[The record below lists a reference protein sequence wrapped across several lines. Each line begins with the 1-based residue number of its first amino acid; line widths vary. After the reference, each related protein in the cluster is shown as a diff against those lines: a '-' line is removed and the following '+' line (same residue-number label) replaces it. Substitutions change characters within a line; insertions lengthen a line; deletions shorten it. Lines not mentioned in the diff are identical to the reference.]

1 MKKALSK
8 MLAMMLTAAL
18 LLSGCGGGTTAEKPA
33 ENGETTT
40 AQGEEKKEESK
51 EEAKPEEIKDLVLSG
66 IATSEMETFDI
77 LYSQNFSEL
86 DILTNLQ
93 DPLLEVDTKGK
104 VVACIADEWG
114 TEDNGLNWK
123 FHIRDGVKWVDMN
136 GEEKAD
142 VTSYDFA
149 TGMEWVLNYYK
160 NDASHT
166 AQPSEM
172 IAGAKEYYEW
182 TKTLTEEEA
191 YKLTADE
198 NSKFQEMVGIKTP
211 DPSTIIYTCTAH
223 KPYFDSMATWAGMY
237 PRAQAMIDEL
247 GVDGVKAMNNETMWY
262 NGCYTMTSYVQGNEK
277 VLTKNPKYWDTECKR
292 FDTVTTKMV
301 ESNDVAYQL
310 YESGEIDYVQLGESR
325 INTIAKDPN
334 NALYNYLVP
343 DVPSKYSYQMQLN
356 YNKKNEDGTP
366 DTNWNTAIANE
377 AFRLSWWYGLDL
389 SNYYKRTNAIDPMSC
404 ENNFFTMK
412 GLVYTS
418 DGTEYT
424 ELVRQEMG
432 LPELNGKTMVRLDA
446 DKAAQYK
453 KQAMEELSA
462 QGVTFPVGVDFY
474 ISASSQ
480 TALDS
485 ANVLAQ
491 TFSESLGD
499 DYVKLNIKTFIKST
513 NQEVVVPHLHSFVI
527 NGWGADYGDPQNYLG
542 QMTYGNEAAYYSEN
556 YNYINEVEETEATK
570 ALIDTYKEFTAL
582 VDAANAITDDM
593 DARYKAYAKAEAYM
607 LEHALVFPCYY
618 QIGWCLSKVDNDT
631 KMQPM
636 FGSVGEK
643 MKNWGSNVNGYTS
656 EEKGVAE
663 QIAAFSSE
671 Q

>member
-1 MKKALSK
+1 
-8 MLAMMLTAAL
+8 
-18 LLSGCGGGTTAEKPA
+18 
-33 ENGETTT
+33 
-40 AQGEEKKEESK
+40 
-51 EEAKPEEIKDLVLSG
+51 
-66 IATSEMETFDI
+66 
-77 LYSQNFSEL
+77 
-86 DILTNLQ
+86 
-93 DPLLEVDTKGK
+93 
-104 VVACIADEWG
+104 
-114 TEDNGLNWK
+114 
-123 FHIRDGVKWVDMN
+123 
-136 GEEKAD
+136 
-142 VTSYDFA
+142 
-149 TGMEWVLNYYK
+149 
-160 NDASHT
+160 
-166 AQPSEM
+166 
-172 IAGAKEYYEW
+172 
-182 TKTLTEEEA
+182 
-191 YKLTADE
+191 
-198 NSKFQEMVGIKTP
+198 
-211 DPSTIIYTCTAH
+211 
-223 KPYFDSMATWAGMY
+223 
-237 PRAQAMIDEL
+237 
-247 GVDGVKAMNNETMWY
+247 
-262 NGCYTMTSYVQGNEK
+262 
-277 VLTKNPKYWDTECKR
+277 
-292 FDTVTTKMV
+292 
-301 ESNDVAYQL
+301 
-310 YESGEIDYVQLGESR
+310 
-325 INTIAKDPN
+325 
-334 NALYNYLVP
+334 
-343 DVPSKYSYQMQLN
+343 
-356 YNKKNEDGTP
+356 
-366 DTNWNTAIANE
+366 
-377 AFRLSWWYGLDL
+377 
-389 SNYYKRTNAIDPMSC
+389 MSC

-474 ISASSQ
+474 IYASSQ